1 MFICIKEQKRYN
13 KFIVKRNI
21 NMREF
26 LAQAKACT
34 QTIATLDGKT
44 KNRILN
50 EMADAL
56 LENTSA
62 IVTANEKD
70 MEAGKKSKLDAALLD
85 RLLLDEKRVSAI
97 AQSLREIAAL
107 KEPVGRILDGWV
119 NDDNLRIEKV
129 SVPIGVV
136 AVIYESRPN
145 VTSDVAALCFK
156 SGNVAIL
163 KGGKEAEF
171 SNNAIAKVLQ
181 EVLVKNKLPKE
192 MIALLP
198 DATREGVAKLIKED
212 EFVDLIVPRGGEALI
227 KFISKNSSVPVVKHD
242 KGLCHTY
249 IHRDASHSKA
259 LSIAINAKC
268 QRPGVCNSMETLLLD
283 KEIAKVL
290 LPGLYKAFVDAGTK
304 IKGCSATREVIFV
317 DPATDEDYNTE
328 YLANELNIKVVNGIE
343 EAMQHIAKY
352 GSQHSEAIITENY
365 SAAEIFMNAVDA
377 ACVYVNAS
385 TRFTDGGAFGFGAEV
400 GISTNKLHARGPM
413 GINELT
419 TYKFKIYGNGQVR

>member
-1 MFICIKEQKRYN
+1 
-13 KFIVKRNI
+13 
-21 NMREF
+21 MREF
-26 LAQAKACT
+26 LARAKACT
-34 QTIATLDGKT
+34 QTVATLDGKR

-56 LENTSA
+56 LENMTA
-62 IVTANEKD
+62 IITANKKD
-70 MEAGKKSKLDAALLD
+70 MEEGQKVKLEASLLD
-85 RLLLDEKRVSAI
+85 RLYLDESRVKAM
-97 AQSLREIAAL
+97 ANSLREIAML

-119 NDDNLRIEKV
+119 SEDNLRIEKV

-136 AVIYESRPN
+136 GVIYESRPN

-163 KGGKEAEF
+163 KGGKEAEY
-171 SNNAIAKVLQ
+171 SNSAIAKVLQ
-181 EVLVKNKLPKE
+181 EVLVKNKLQKE
-192 MIALLP
+192 IVSLLP
-198 DATREGVAKLIKED
+198 DASREGVAKLIKED

-227 KFISKNSSVPVVKHD
+227 KFISRNSSVPVVKHD

-249 IHRDASHSKA
+249 IHKDASHSKA
-259 LSIAINAKC
+259 MKIVINAKC
-268 QRPGVCNSMETLLLD
+268 QRPGVCNAMETLLID
-283 KEIAKVL
+283 KDIAKVL
-290 LPGLYKAFVDAGTK
+290 LPGLYKAFVDSGTR
-304 IKGCSATREVIFV
+304 IKGCSVTREFIFV
-317 DPATDEDYNTE
+317 EEATHADYNTE
-328 YLANELNIKVVNGIE
+328 YLANILNIKVINGLHEAIE
-343 EAMQHIAKY
+343 HIERY